1 MARAYLGLGSN
12 VGNRLG
18 HLEFGLH
25 ELARCGSVLARSPV
39 IETEPVDC
47 PGGGAF
53 LNACVCLDTV
63 LDPNSLLA
71 TALRIESARGRR
83 RRSRNEPR
91 VLDID
96 LLLVD
101 DIVICEPGLTLPH
114 PRMQDRWFVLEPLAA
129 VAPGVIH
136 PLLGLEVRQLLGR
149 LHEGTG

>member
-12 VGNRLG
+12 LGNRLG
-18 HLEFGLH
+18 HLQFGLR

-53 LNACVCLDTV
+53 LNACVCLDTA
-63 LDPNSLLA
+63 LEPNALLA
-71 TALRIESARGRR
+71 TALRIERARGRR
-83 RRSRNEPR
+83 RRSRKEPR
-91 VLDID
+91 LLDID

-114 PRMQDRWFVLEPLAA
+114 PRMQDRRFVLEPLAA
-129 VAPGVIH
+129 VAPWVVH

>member
-12 VGNRLG
+12 LGDRLG
-18 HLEFGLH
+18 HLEFGLR

-53 LNACVCLDTV
+53 LNACVCLDTA
-63 LDPNSLLA
+63 LDPNALLA
-71 TALRIESARGRR
+71 TALRVESARGRWR
-83 RRSRNEPR
+83 RFRNEPR

-96 LLLVD
+96 LLMVD

-114 PRMQDRWFVLEPLAA
+114 PRMHDRRFVLEPLAA
-129 VAPGVIH
+129 VAPGVVH
-136 PLLGLEVRQLLGR
+136 PLLGLEVRELLDR
-149 LHEGTG
+149 LKVLG